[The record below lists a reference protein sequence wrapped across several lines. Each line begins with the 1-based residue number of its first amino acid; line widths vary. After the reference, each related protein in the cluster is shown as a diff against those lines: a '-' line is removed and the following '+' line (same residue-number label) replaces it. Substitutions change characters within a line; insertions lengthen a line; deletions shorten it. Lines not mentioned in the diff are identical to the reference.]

1 MLTAVTGIN
10 WGDEGKGRVIDLL
23 AEHADVV
30 VRYQGG
36 NNAGHTVVTK
46 EEKFVLNLL
55 PSGILHP
62 NVVCVLGDGMVIDLE
77 HLTHEIEDIES
88 RGISITPEHLK
99 LSKRATISMPW
110 HRIQDELEETRL
122 EKSGAA
128 FGSTRRGIAYAYSDK
143 YRKKTLRL
151 GDLLHLKEENEW
163 KIDFEELE
171 KNIRENTKMICL
183 NLPNN
188 PTGTTLDHEEMHQ
201 LIQICKKHDLYVLVD
216 EIYRGLYQEES
227 ISDLYEKGIATSGLS
242 KVLSTPGLRIGWIK
256 TKDKELIRLINERR
270 DYSIISSGP
279 INDYLGALTLKYS
292 KEILKRNREILEEN
306 KCYLKEWLKAHPH
319 LSCVIPKYG
328 TVCFLKY
335 DYKIDSNTFCEKL
348 QEETGVFFVPGC
360 CFDVENHLRFGLAND
375 SQIVKEGLEV
385 FSNWLKK
392 LDTSR

>member
-1 MLTAVTGIN
+1 MNLSLDYGAI
-10 WGDEGKGRVIDLL
+10 EGSHELK
-23 AEHADVV
+23 
-30 VRYQGG
+30 
-36 NNAGHTVVTK
+36 K
-46 EEKFVLNLL
+46 
-55 PSGILHP
+55 GILSLYQSGDDEEIAICHGGV
-62 NVVCVLGDGMVIDLE
+62 NANELVLMTLLSTNDHILSF
-77 HLTHEIEDIES
+77 LPTYQQLYSFPES
-88 RGISITPEHLK
+88 
-99 LSKRATISMPW
+99 
-110 HRIQDELEETRL
+110 
-122 EKSGAA
+122 
-128 FGSTRRGIAYAYSDK
+128 
-143 YRKKTLRL
+143 L
-151 GDLLHLKEENEW
+151 GVEVDFIHLKEENDW

-171 KNIRENTKMICL
+171 KNIKENTKMICL